1 MGYDIQTVS
10 EWAADQVY
18 GYGEDKKTLS
28 YDGFQFIYYLKQML
42 EIYDRCGGDY
52 HSEENK

>member
-10 EWAADQVY
+10 EWAADQIY
-18 GYGEDKKTLS
+18 GYGDNKSLS

-42 EIYDRCGGDY
+42 EIYDRCDGDY
-52 HSEENK
+52 HSPKNQ